1 MAVAELS
8 LPATDLLPLAPAELE
23 SMQGARPERV
33 AEFRAGRH
41 CARLALAA
49 LGFPGAVIP
58 RAPDRSPV
66 WPPDFVASI
75 THTRVGDVGY
85 AAAAAARRGTLTGLG
100 IDAEQP
106 GPLEPRLARRIL
118 TPREAARA
126 PSGDDLARGLH
137 AKLCFCAKEA
147 AYKCQHPLTGTFL
160 EFGDVEIEP
169 GGAPGAFTAILL
181 RSAGPLARGTRL
193 EGRAAVTPE
202 LVLAVVTLR

>member
-1 MAVAELS
+1 VAVAELS
-8 LPATDLLPLAPAELE
+8 LPATDLLPLAAAELE
-23 SMQGARPERV
+23 SIHGARPERV

-41 CARLALAA
+41 CARVA
-49 LGFPGAVIP
+49 LGALGLPDAVVP

-66 WPPDFVASI
+66 WPPDVVASI

-85 AAAAAARRGTLTGLG
+85 AAAAAARRGTLAGLG

-118 TPREAARA
+118 TPREAALT
-126 PSGDDLARGLH
+126 PPGDELARGLH

-147 AYKCQHPLTGTFL
+147 AYKCQHPITGAFL
-160 EFGDVEIEP
+160 EFGDVEIELGDEP
-169 GGAPGAFTAILL
+169 GDFTATLL
-181 RSAGPLARGTRL
+181 RSAGPLAQGTRFA
-193 EGRAAVTPE
+193 GRAAVTAE